1 MLPEVTAFILT
12 VLAALVIVG
21 TLVLILGFVFT
32 MPFAVRNARERHE
45 EIEAATRMHQP
56 LPHI

>member
-1 MLPEVTAFILT
+1 
-12 VLAALVIVG
+12 VG

-45 EIEAATRMHQP
+45 EIEDAMRMHRP
-56 LPHI
+56 LPRI